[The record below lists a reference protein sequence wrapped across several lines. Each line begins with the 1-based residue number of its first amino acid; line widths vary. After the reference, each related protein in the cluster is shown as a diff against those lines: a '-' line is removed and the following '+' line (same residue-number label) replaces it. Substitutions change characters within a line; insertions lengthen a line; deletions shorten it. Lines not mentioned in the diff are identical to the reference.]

1 MSGTAHTSLVL
12 MMSSFVCCSRHVCV
26 FDACWAGAMTR
37 ATYHYLYHLLWNSVL
52 QVLAL
57 HNNYHGDTLGAMDCA
72 ASSPYNGRGQTPWYT
87 GRGLFLEPPYLQLQR
102 GEWQLQLPPW
112 LQQAAGQRL
121 PSSSWPA
128 SNSSLAAGSGVFDMQ
143 GRSTSQLQQVYQQQ
157 VAAAIDAFEQQQQQQ
172 QDSSSSSN
180 KDDSRAVRLGALLME
195 PLLQGAGGM
204 LLVDPLFQKVLVQ
217 VRCCLPQQAH
227 ATR

>member
-1 MSGTAHTSLVL
+1 M
-12 MMSSFVCCSRHVCV
+12 C
-26 FDACWAGAMTR
+26 
-37 ATYHYLYHLLWNSVL
+37 VL

-102 GEWQLQLPPW
+102 GQWQLQLPPW
-112 LQQAAGQRL
+112 LQQAAGQVL
-121 PSSSWPA
+121 PNSSWPA
-128 SNSSLAAGSGVFDMQ
+128 VRSSLTAGSGVFDVQ
-143 GRSTSQLQQVYQQQ
+143 ARGTSQLQRVYQQQ
-157 VAAAIDAFEQQQQQQ
+157 VAAAMDAFKQQHSH
-172 QDSSSSSN
+172 SSSSQA
-180 KDDSRAVRLGALLME
+180 DSRTARLGALLME

-217 VRCCLPQQAH
+217 VSCCLPQLAH
-227 ATR
+227 ATNAGGAASTLVHYRGTGCWHRVHHSV